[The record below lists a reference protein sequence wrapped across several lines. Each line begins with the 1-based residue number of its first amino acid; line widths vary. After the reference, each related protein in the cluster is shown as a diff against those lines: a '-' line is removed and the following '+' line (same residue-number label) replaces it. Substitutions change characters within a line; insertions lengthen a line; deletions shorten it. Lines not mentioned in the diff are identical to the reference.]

1 MTGLSAFLAKELRE
15 IYKTWRIWVIPS
27 MVLFF
32 AVSSPIIA
40 MLTPKLISSMSQS
53 QPGVTII
60 LPPPTWIDA
69 HGQFLKNLTQVVLI
83 AVVITGA
90 GAVSGERNAGTAT
103 LTLTKP
109 LARGAFIVAKVIS
122 QWILLIASTA
132 LGIVLCALTTRLVFG
147 PAPIWP
153 LANGVMLWL
162 AYALL
167 LVTVMVFFSAAFS
180 ARGAAA
186 GAGLAFFFL
195 GFLIAIWEPTVRL
208 TFIGLLPAAAKAAV
222 GQPVAAWWP
231 LATGA
236 VMSAVTVLAAVK
248 VFERQEL

>member
-15 IYKTWRIWVIPS
+15 IYKTWRIWVIPG

-69 HGQFLKNLTQVVLI
+69 YSQYLKNLSQIVLI
-83 AVVITGA
+83 AVIITGA
-90 GAVSGERNAGTAT
+90 GAVSGERSTGTAI

-109 LARGAFIVAKVIS
+109 LARGAFVVAKVIS
-122 QWILLIASTA
+122 QWILLIACTA
-132 LGIVLCALTTRLVFG
+132 LGIALCALVTRLVFG

-153 LANGVMLWL
+153 LANGMLLWL

-167 LVTVMVFFSAAFS
+167 LVTVMVFFSAAFG

-186 GAGLAFFFL
+186 GGGLAFFFL
-195 GFLIAIWEPTVRL
+195 GFLIAIWEPTVRW
-208 TFIGLLPAAAKAAV
+208 TFVGILPAAAKAAV
-222 GQPVAAWWP
+222 GQPVAALWP
-231 LATGA
+231 LVTAA
-236 VMSAVTVLAAVK
+236 AMSAGTVFAAVK